1 MPNVDLN
8 GAISAALNGNP
19 ISFPTDT
26 VPALATLPAY
36 ATEIFAIKQRSP
48 DKPLILMVG
57 EVADLWQFTTG
68 TDREREIWQA
78 VADRYFPG
86 ALTLVLPA
94 SAAIPA
100 VMNPLGNHTI
110 GLRVPDC
117 EIARAIL
124 RQTGALATTSANLSG
139 EPPLLTMSEIGNR
152 FPQVFALQSD
162 SDDLPTPRLPS
173 TVIQWHGS
181 GWKLLRQGGIEF
193 SDLD

>member
-8 GAISAALNGNP
+8 GAISAALNGNA

-26 VPALATLPAY
+26 VPALATLPAH
-36 ATEIFAIKQRSP
+36 AAAIFAIKQRSP

-57 EVADLWQFTTG
+57 DVADLWQFTTG

-78 VADRYFPG
+78 VAERYFPG

-117 EIARAIL
+117 EIARMIL

-152 FPQVFALQSD
+152 FPQVFTLEREY
-162 SDDLPTPRLPS
+162 LPTPQQPS

-181 GWKLLRQGGIEF
+181 GWKLLRQGAIEF

>member
-8 GAISAALNGNP
+8 GAISAALNGNV

-36 ATEIFAIKQRSP
+36 AALIFETKQRSQA
-48 DKPLILMVG
+48 KPLILMVG

-68 TDREREIWQA
+68 SDRELAIWQA
-78 VADRYFPG
+78 VAERYFPG

-94 SAAIPA
+94 SELIPA
-100 VMNPLGNHTI
+100 VMNPLGTHTI
-110 GLRVPDC
+110 GLRVPEC
-117 EIARAIL
+117 EIARTIL

-139 EPPLLTMSEIGNR
+139 EPPLLAMSDIGKQ
-152 FPQVFALQSD
+152 FPHVFTLNVD
-162 SDDLPTPRLPS
+162 VIPTSPQPS

-181 GWKLLRQGGIEF
+181 GWQLIRQGAIEF
-193 SDLD
+193 VDLD

>member
-8 GAISAALNGNP
+8 GAISAALNGNE

-26 VPALATLPAY
+26 VPALATLPAH
-36 ATEIFAIKQRSP
+36 AAEIFAIKQRSP
-48 DKPLILMVG
+48 DKPLILMVA

-94 SAAIPA
+94 SATIPA

-117 EIARAIL
+117 EIARTIL

-139 EPPLLTMSEIGNR
+139 EPPLLTMSDIGDR
-152 FPQVFALQSD
+152 FPQVFALGSN
-162 SDDLPTPRLPS
+162 DLPTPQQPS

-181 GWKLLRQGGIEF
+181 GWKLLRQGAIEF
-193 SDLD
+193 LDLD

>member
-1 MPNVDLN
+1 VPNVDLN
-8 GAISAALNGNP
+8 GAISAALNGNA

-26 VPALATLPAY
+26 VPALATLPAH
-36 ATEIFAIKQRSP
+36 AAAIFAIKQRSP

-57 EVADLWQFTTG
+57 EIADLWQFTTG

-78 VADRYFPG
+78 VAERYFPG

-100 VMNPLGNHTI
+100 VMNPLGTHTI

-139 EPPLLTMSEIGNR
+139 EPPLLIMSEIGER
-152 FPQVFALQSD
+152 FPQVFALQREV
-162 SDDLPTPRLPS
+162 DLPTPRLPS

-181 GWKLLRQGGIEF
+181 GWKLLRQGAIEF
-193 SDLD
+193 LDLE

>member
-8 GAISAALNGNP
+8 GAISAALNGNA

-26 VPALATLPAY
+26 VPALATLPAH
-36 ATEIFAIKQRSP
+36 AAAIFAIKQRSQ

-57 EVADLWQFTTG
+57 EVADLWQFTIG

-94 SAAIPA
+94 SNLIPA
-100 VMNPLGNHTI
+100 VMNPLGTHTI
-110 GLRVPDC
+110 GVRVPDC
-117 EIARAIL
+117 EIARTIL

-139 EPPLLTMSEIGNR
+139 EPPLLVMSEIGNR
-152 FPQVFALQSD
+152 FPQVFALEIEI
-162 SDDLPTPRLPS
+162 DLPTPRQPS

-181 GWKLLRQGGIEF
+181 GWKLLRQGAIEF
-193 SDLD
+193 LDLD

>member
-1 MPNVDLN
+1 MPNVDFN
-8 GAISAALNGNP
+8 GAISAALNGNA

-26 VPALATLPAY
+26 VPALATLPAH
-36 ATEIFAIKQRSP
+36 AAEIFAIKQRSP

-78 VADRYFPG
+78 VAERYFPG

-117 EIARAIL
+117 KIARAIL

-162 SDDLPTPRLPS
+162 DLPTPQQPS

-181 GWKLLRQGGIEF
+181 GWKLLRQGAIEF

>member
-1 MPNVDLN
+1 VPNVDLN
-8 GAISAALNGNP
+8 GAISAALNGNA

-26 VPALATLPAY
+26 VPALATLPAH
-36 ATEIFAIKQRSP
+36 AALIFATKQRSQ

-68 TDREREIWQA
+68 TDREREIWQT

-94 SAAIPA
+94 SDLIPA

-110 GLRVPDC
+110 GVRVPDC

-139 EPPLLTMSEIGNR
+139 EPPLLTMSEIGER
-152 FPQVFALQSD
+152 FPEVFALQLD
-162 SDDLPTPRLPS
+162 IDLPTPQQPS

-181 GWKLLRQGGIEF
+181 GWKLLRQGAIEF